1 MDRGGGTDLRTVNRT
16 VNSTGIGSE
25 GKEGQKGRDA
35 RARRPLGVQE
45 TLRGV
50 TWITKNLDTEGS
62 IQERFREKGGT
73 GDQPGMMGKIVHGS
87 GGQNGIL

>member
-1 MDRGGGTDLRTVNRT
+1 M
-16 VNSTGIGSE
+16 
-25 GKEGQKGRDA
+25 
-35 RARRPLGVQE
+35 QE

-50 TWITKNLDTEGS
+50 TWITKNLDEEGS

-73 GDQPGMMGKIVHGS
+73 GDQPGMMGKILHGS